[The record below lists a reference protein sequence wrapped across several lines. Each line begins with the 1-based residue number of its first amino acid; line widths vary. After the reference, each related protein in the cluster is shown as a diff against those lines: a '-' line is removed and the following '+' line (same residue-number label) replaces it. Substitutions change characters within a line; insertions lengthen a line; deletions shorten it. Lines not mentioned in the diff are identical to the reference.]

1 MTYRTRYAPS
11 PTGAMHLG
19 HARTA
24 LVAWLRARSQGGRIV
39 MRVEDLDPPRVRP
52 GSEASIL
59 ADHEWLGLDWDEGPF
74 RQSER
79 YERYEAALA
88 RLRDEGRVFE
98 CTCTRKEAQAAAA
111 SAPHGSQGRYPGTC
125 RAGPRH
131 PNRPAAVR
139 FRLDDGPGFVDA
151 LQGPVEGS
159 GGDFIVRRSDGL
171 WAYQLA
177 VVVDDHEMGITEV
190 VRGDDLLEATSLQ
203 IALYQALGWEPPAWL
218 HVPLVLG
225 ADGARLAKRHGAVS
239 VAAYREAGWSRPRLL
254 GLLAESLGLR
264 PTPAPVELDELRS
277 DFDLAKLRR
286 EPVVLPPPR

>member
-1 MTYRTRYAPS
+1 VTYRTRYAPS

-24 LVAWLRARSQGGRIV
+24 LVAWLRARSKGGRIV
-39 MRVEDLDPPRVRP
+39 MRIEDLDPPRVRP

-59 ADHEWLGLDWDEGPF
+59 ADHEWLGLDWDEGPV

-79 YERYEAALA
+79 YERYEEALDA
-88 RLRDEGRVFE
+88 LRRRGRLFD
-98 CTCTRKEAQAAAA
+98 CTCTRRELQAAAA
-111 SAPHGSQGRYPGTC
+111 SAPHGGQPRYPGTC
-125 RAGPRH
+125 RSGPRH
-131 PNRPAAVR
+131 PDRPAAVR
-139 FRLDDGPGFVDA
+139 FRLDVGPSFVDA
-151 LQGPVEGS
+151 LHGHVEGA

-203 IALYQALGWEPPAWL
+203 IALYEALGWEPPAWM

-225 ADGARLAKRHGAVS
+225 PDGARLAKRHGAIS
-239 VAAYREAGWSRPRLL
+239 IAAYREAGWSPPRLL

-264 PTPAPVELDELRS
+264 STAAPVELGELLS
-277 DFDLAKLRR
+277 DFDVRTIRR
-286 EPVVLPPPR
+286 EPARLPLPW

>member
-1 MTYRTRYAPS
+1 M
-11 PTGAMHLG
+11 
-19 HARTA
+19 
-24 LVAWLRARSQGGRIV
+24 RI
-39 MRVEDLDPPRVRP
+39 EDLDPPRVRL

-59 ADHEWLGLDWDEGPF
+59 ADHEWLGLDWDEGPV

-88 RLRDEGRVFE
+88 ILRDTGRVFE
-98 CTCTRKEAQAAAA
+98 CTCTRKETQAAAA
-111 SAPHGSQGRYPGTC
+111 SAPHGRVARYPGTC
-125 RAGPRH
+125 RTGPRH
-131 PNRPAAVR
+131 LGRPAAIR
-139 FRLDDGPGFVDA
+139 FRLDNGPDFVDR
-151 LQGPVEGS
+151 LRGPVEGG

-203 IALYQALGWEPPAWL
+203 IALYEALAWEPPAWL
-218 HVPLVLG
+218 HVPLAVG
-225 ADGARLAKRHGAVS
+225 SDGARLAKRHGAIS

-264 PTPAPVELDELRS
+264 PTHAPVELDELLS
-277 DFDLAKLRR
+277 DFDLAKLKR
-286 EPVVLPPPR
+286 EPAVLPPPR